1 MHKAEKQLKVLV
13 RLLVNDMKECDI
25 ITTNKGLRHTT
36 EHDLMHLNLLQVQLL
51 YSKHCLANTKI
62 LPSDQIFD

>member
-1 MHKAEKQLKVLV
+1 M
-13 RLLVNDMKECDI
+13 RECDI
-25 ITTNKGLRHTT
+25 FTTNKGLQHTT

-62 LPSDQIFD
+62 LQSDQIFYEVFLIPP